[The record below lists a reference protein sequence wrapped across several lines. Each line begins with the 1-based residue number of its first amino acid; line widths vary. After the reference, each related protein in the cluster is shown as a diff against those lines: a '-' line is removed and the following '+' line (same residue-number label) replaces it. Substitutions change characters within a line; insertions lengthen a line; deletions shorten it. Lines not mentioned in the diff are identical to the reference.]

1 MEMDINALQMLEEEE
16 QTEAF
21 GRFPCTDASCSA
33 ASCASVAS
41 CGFTTGGW

>member
-1 MEMDINALQMLEEEE
+1 MEMDINALQLLEEEQVDE
-16 QTEAF
+16 Y

-33 ASCASVAS
+33 ATCDTVAS